1 MARSSF
7 AVSKSG
13 SVLGWQRLRL
23 TLLLGFLA
31 VLSLYAWRTWQFN
44 RSIQTSHKQLQ
55 QEENC
60 KAIKTLQENKSRFGD
75 SARVRLLL
83 AQAYRHMGQKD
94 SFERQLDIAQALGL
108 SSETVQGEKFL
119 FEAQLGLLASPE
131 TQIADYISTSMES
144 NGHDFDDTARALV
157 FGLLRNQ
164 DFEAVQRFLLLW
176 ETHSQNAPWIPT
188 FRGMLHLA
196 RRDWKN
202 ALGELE
208 PALKKHPEFLPLFLQ
223 SGIAYQG
230 DQQFELAEAMLDRYL
245 QSQPDSA
252 DALLRYS
259 EVLRKQGKA
268 SLALERIDQIL
279 RSSGSQANSIQPALR
294 LQIAKLYLDDDE
306 NHKVIETLDGL
317 AKLWPEDVELAST
330 LSQAYQRLGDE
341 QRSASYAAIADAGQK
356 ETGLAD
362 RMFFELLSNPNRTPQ
377 QCFDLGHLLLHK
389 QSREN
394 GIYWLEAALKLDEN
408 FIPAHRDLA
417 LYYDRTDQPLL
428 AAVHKRYFNSPSK
441 P

>member
-1 MARSSF
+1 MATSSF

-13 SVLGWQRLRL
+13 PVLGWQRLRL
-23 TLLLGFLA
+23 ALLLGFLA
-31 VLSLYAWRTWQFN
+31 LLSLYAWRTWQFN
-44 RSIQTSHKQLQ
+44 RSIQTSTNQLQ

-60 KAIKTLQENKSRFGD
+60 RAIETLQESKSRFGD

-131 TQIADYISTSMES
+131 TQIAAYISTSMES

-164 DFEAVQRFLLLW
+164 DFEAVQRFLPLW

-188 FRGMLHLA
+188 FRGMMHLA

-208 PALKKHPEFLPLFLQ
+208 PALRKHPNFLPLYLQ
-223 SGIAYQG
+223 AGIAYQG

-259 EVLRKQGKA
+259 EVLRKQG
-268 SLALERIDQIL
+268 
-279 RSSGSQANSIQPALR
+279 
-294 LQIAKLYLDDDE
+294 
-306 NHKVIETLDGL
+306 
-317 AKLWPEDVELAST
+317 
-330 LSQAYQRLGDE
+330 
-341 QRSASYAAIADAGQK
+341 
-356 ETGLAD
+356 
-362 RMFFELLSNPNRTPQ
+362 
-377 QCFDLGHLLLHK
+377 
-389 QSREN
+389 
-394 GIYWLEAALKLDEN
+394 
-408 FIPAHRDLA
+408 
-417 LYYDRTDQPLL
+417 
-428 AAVHKRYFNSPSK
+428 
-441 P
+441 